1 LTKDELANLWQFP
14 WPIMDVLIG
23 GKSSIDL
30 TELRIKSHDEAEAF
44 LRAYGYDATNP
55 VELRQITAAKEEA
68 LAFIEQQ
75 LLNPKEWQ
83 RGIKPPDEIINCEDP
98 CLLLLWASNCDPS
111 DRWRSHWA
119 CALLR
124 VMHTIAHLEGV
135 HRTIDMQAA
144 RAQIFSR
151 FQEYLK
157 QDDDGKLWF
166 GSPNARCELAA
177 VEWKEVKSRNSIIL
191 KLLHK
196 RDNVAET
203 IYDYVGIRFIT
214 KNLSD
219 VMLAV
224 KLLHEHNII
233 VYPNAYPSRA
243 RNNLIDAQSFQTEI
257 DGLRQKLLAGNL
269 SAEAFRDAL
278 TQMSIEAPVVA
289 ATTSNPHSS
298 TSYRAIQM
306 TGRQLIKIPSAKL
319 EWLFKL
325 SQGQPSGEPKL
336 TSLITTVRDMVK
348 HLPTAK
354 DHRYDSAFF
363 PFEVQILDLAAHQQA
378 QSGDANH
385 DRYKSSQVRAA
396 RKRVLAQVLETA
408 KSSPG

>member
-1 LTKDELANLWQFP
+1 ME
-14 WPIMDVLIG
+14 VLIG

-30 TELRIKSHDEAEAF
+30 TELSIKSHDEAEAF
-44 LRAYGYDATNP
+44 LRAYGYDSTNP
-55 VELRQITAAKEEA
+55 IDLKQIVTAKEEA
-68 LAFIEQQ
+68 IAFIQQ
-75 LLNPKEWQ
+75 LLLTPKEWQ

-98 CLLLLWASNCDPS
+98 CLLLLWASNCDPN

-119 CALLR
+119 CAILR

-144 RAQIFSR
+144 RAQIFAR

-157 QDDDGKLWF
+157 RDDEGRMWF
-166 GSPNARCELAA
+166 GSPKARCELAA

-219 VMLAV
+219 AMLVV

-243 RNNLIDAQSFQTEI
+243 RNNLIDTQRFQTELE
-257 DGLRQKLLAGNL
+257 GLRQRLLAGTL
-269 SAEAFRDAL
+269 SAEAFRMAL
-278 TQMSIEAPVVA
+278 VQLTIEAPDVVP
-289 ATTSNPHSS
+289 TTSNPHSS
-298 TSYRAIQM
+298 TAYRAIQM
-306 TGRQLIKIPSAKL
+306 TGRQLIKIPSARL

-325 SQGQPSGEPKL
+325 AQGQPSGEPKL
-336 TSLITTVRDMVK
+336 TSLIATVKDLVK

-354 DHRYDSAFF
+354 DHKYDSAFF
-363 PFEVQILDLAAHQQA
+363 PYEVQILDLAAHQQA

-396 RKRVLAQVLETA
+396 RKRVLSPVLETA
-408 KSSPG
+408 KSALG